1 MVLIFPDFP
10 NFQPDLTPYEM
21 FSAGIIGGSYFR
33 NIKSPKTNITYT
45 SDDYKQFKF
54 LHKIP
59 IQKLTTQIYDK
70 NINKFKVKAG
80 SSYEDW
86 MNKNWID
93 ETNAPRGW
101 IEWYCH
107 FYNGRRTLDDTRQV
121 KRWIN
126 FASKNSGRF
135 RIRFQNII
143 TKNKKNTLDCHP
155 IIQQNLLEW
164 GVDATKMK
172 P

>member
-1 MVLIFPDFP
+1 MVLIFLDFP
-10 NFQPDLTPYEM
+10 DFQPDLTPYEM

-33 NIKSPKTNITYT
+33 NITSPKTNITYT
-45 SDDYKQFKF
+45 SDDYKKFIF

-59 IQKLTTQIYDK
+59 TYKLTTQTYDK
-70 NINKFKVKAG
+70 SINKFKVKAG

-107 FYNGRRTLDDTRQV
+107 FYNGRRTNDDNRQIR
-121 KRWIN
+121 RWIN
-126 FASKNSGRF
+126 FASKKSGRF

-143 TKNKKNTLDCHP
+143 TKENKNTIDCHP
-155 IIQQNLLEW
+155 VIQQNLLEW
-164 GVDATKMK
+164 AVDSRKMK